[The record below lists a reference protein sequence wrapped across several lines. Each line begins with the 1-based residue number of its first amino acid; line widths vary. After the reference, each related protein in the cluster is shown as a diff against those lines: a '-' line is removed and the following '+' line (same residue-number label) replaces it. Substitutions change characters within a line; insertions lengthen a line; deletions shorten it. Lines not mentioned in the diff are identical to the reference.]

1 MGLGRRRE
9 MRAPHPLAPE
19 RAGPSGFVTPAR
31 EGVWEDRKPRMWSRV
46 VFIEKLQKPSSDAC
60 RQKLSAVRTTRVRN
74 RIAKGSTGPLAKSVD
89 APERT
94 VRSESGAPIFGSRWW
109 KASWFV
115 EAVDCH
121 G

>member
-1 MGLGRRRE
+1 
-9 MRAPHPLAPE
+9 
-19 RAGPSGFVTPAR
+19 
-31 EGVWEDRKPRMWSRV
+31 MWSRV
-46 VFIEKLQKPSSDAC
+46 VFIEKLQKLSSDAC
-60 RQKLSAVRTTRVRN
+60 RRKLSAVKTTRVRN
-74 RIAKGSTGPLAKSVD
+74 RIVRESTGSFAKSVD

-94 VRSESGAPIFGSRWW
+94 VLSESGAPIFGSRWW